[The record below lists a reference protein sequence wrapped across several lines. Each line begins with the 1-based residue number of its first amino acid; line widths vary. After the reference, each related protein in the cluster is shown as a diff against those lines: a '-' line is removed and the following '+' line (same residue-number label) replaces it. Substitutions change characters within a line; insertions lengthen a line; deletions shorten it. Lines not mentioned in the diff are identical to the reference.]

1 VNETLITRSRA
12 REFELKTYFT
22 DAFRQ
27 VTRKLETPEIQVS
40 FYPFA
45 GLNHT
50 IRLRRQR
57 IYVRVSDLF
66 RDAPPQVQRALAHIL
81 ISKLFRKRARAEHQ
95 TLYRKY
101 SYQPQ
106 VVRASELARRA
117 RGRKVL
123 TGAEGQHYDLNQLFG
138 RLNRR
143 YFDGKLVTPN
153 LSWSQ
158 RRTKRIL
165 GHHDDVHEAIVI
177 SRSLDRGEVPE
188 FLIEY
193 VLYHEM
199 LHMKHRPR
207 MLNGRRIYHTPAFKA
222 EERRFERYNQA
233 LALLDTGWLNTVRD
247 AHRH

>member
-1 VNETLITRSRA
+1 VSETLIARSQS
-12 REFELKTYFT
+12 REFELKSYFT

-27 VTRKLETPEIQVS
+27 VTKRLEAPEIQVT

-81 ISKLFRKRARAEHQ
+81 IAKLFKKKARAEYQ
-95 TLYRKY
+95 SLYRTY

-106 VVRASELARRA
+106 VMRASDLARRS
-117 RGRKVL
+117 RGRKHL
-123 TGAEGQHYDLNQLFG
+123 SGAEGNYYDLNQLFG

-143 YFDGKLVTPN
+143 YFDGKLEQPA

-158 RRTKRIL
+158 RRSRRIL
-165 GHHDDVHEAIVI
+165 GHHDGVHEAIVI
-177 SRSLDRGEVPE
+177 SRSLDRGDIPE

-199 LHMKHRPR
+199 LHIKHHPR
-207 MLNGRRIYHTPAFKA
+207 IVNGRRIYHPPAFKA
-222 EERRFERYNQA
+222 EERRFERYDQA
-233 LALLDTGWLNTVRD
+233 IAFLDRLAG
-247 AHRH
+247 HG